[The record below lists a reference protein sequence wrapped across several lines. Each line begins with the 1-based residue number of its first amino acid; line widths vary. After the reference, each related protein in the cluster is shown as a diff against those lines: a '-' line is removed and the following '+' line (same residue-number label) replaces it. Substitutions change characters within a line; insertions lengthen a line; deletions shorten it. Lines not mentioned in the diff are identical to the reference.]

1 MRSAF
6 SMIELVISIVV
17 MGIVV
22 ASLPIILL
30 QTQNNLAY
38 ALQQE
43 AVMASK
49 AKIGYIMAYDWDVS
63 SYEDTSGYTRVL
75 NTDGTAADN
84 GFNVVPLSV
93 PPRRVGHVQTDR
105 RQRLRN
111 DLATPTLAGN
121 FGTQTA
127 PHSNMATGF
136 PDIDDFHGH
145 VETTTIVAD
154 DYDVVLRTTLTPT
167 IRYVSDSPNA
177 GSNYN
182 QTTLPFTFA
191 TAAAAGITNIKMIE
205 IRTTDTATGGN
216 TIDLTLRAYASNIGE
231 SRILERTW

>member
-22 ASLPIILL
+22 ATLPMILL

-43 AVMASK
+43 AIMATK
-49 AKIGYIMAYDWDVS
+49 AKMGYILAYDWDVN
-63 SYEDTSGYTRVL
+63 SYEVTSGFTRAL

-84 GFNVVPLSV
+84 AFNQVALSV
-93 PPRRVGHVQTDR
+93 PPRRIGHVQANG
-105 RQRLRN
+105 RQRLR
-111 DLATPTLAGN
+111 DATPTPKGTFLAD
-121 FGTQTA
+121 
-127 PHSNMATGF
+127 SNRATGY
-136 PDIDDFHGH
+136 PDIDDFDG
-145 VETTTIVAD
+145 VGENIAVTAT

-167 IRYVSDSPNA
+167 INYVSDSLV
-177 GSNYN
+177 GGVNYN
-182 QTTLPFTFA
+182 GKILPFTFA

-231 SRILERTW
+231 SRTLERTW